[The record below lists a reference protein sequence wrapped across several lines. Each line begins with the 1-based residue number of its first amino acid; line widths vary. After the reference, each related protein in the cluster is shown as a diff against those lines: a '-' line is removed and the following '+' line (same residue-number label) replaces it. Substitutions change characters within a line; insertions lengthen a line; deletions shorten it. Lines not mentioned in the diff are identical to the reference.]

1 VGDEN
6 INPQDELKRMN
17 LEIELATDLAALK
30 PIYFRLNDVAKANP
44 DNFDVQFAVSET
56 RQHLMAK
63 GTALKQHAAPSM
75 EAATPSSPPAS
86 FPEMA
91 APGPEEP
98 PSPAAAPFPFM
109 DTAPHGP
116 AESSV
121 SPLPDEPAPSAPVS
135 FADSTPAAHPELPVK
150 PSARPQEPQRSA
162 MNWNRWLLLGPIAGL
177 VIAVVLIFIAVHQT
191 RKRVASISAS
201 ARAVPVEVATA
212 PTGASVQV
220 VRAQAVPGGNNES
233 SCTANCRLSLAP
245 GDYQVTASLEGY
257 EPAVGSVHVAAGQP
271 AQISLALQPVAQ
283 SVRLLTDLDQ
293 GKVVL
298 DSAPPADLQEG
309 QLILDKVPPGPHT
322 VKITGRN
329 SDASFTF
336 EITDA
341 KLPAVTSPVTVHNLI
356 AVLVASFGNKARV
369 VTSSGPLKLAVNG
382 QAQGDAGP
390 AGTDVANFQPGV
402 DEIVVGEGRDQRN
415 MSENFGAAPMITAF
429 LKSDV
434 NAGTLIVSTGQDDV
448 RVFLNDKEYRR
459 RTQRG
464 QLRIQTLG
472 KVTVRVAK
480 SGFLDEAPQ
489 TAEVKKGEE
498 VRLQFTL
505 KAQPQFGSLQ
515 IRGGTPGADVLLDQK
530 SIGAVGQDGTFSLN
544 TVQPGEHSI
553 ELRHAQY
560 TPKRLQRAFQA
571 GQTVVVS
578 GADAVLASANGTVH
592 LTRNP
597 AGAMVTYRRADETEA
612 HEVRGNQI
620 DLPAGS
626 YVFSATASGFNE
638 ASTRVQLAGGES
650 RPVELTLTRERVAPP
665 PPAPVV
671 THGMADFEDPD
682 AWKKDGEVW
691 VHKGAGFLAYK
702 LPDKGVFTFTVELLK
717 GGSIFRA
724 GKIRWCVQYTDAKN
738 YLLSE
743 MDRKTFWTGV
753 IEKGTRFERVK
764 APHNLDN
771 PKAFTIQ
778 IEIAPGQMV
787 QKVRKGNEWTVLDT
801 FAEPDRD
808 FTKGKFGFL
817 IQGNDEIAIS
827 DFKFVAK

>member
-6 INPQDELKRMN
+6 INPLDELKRMN

-30 PIYFRLNDVAKANP
+30 PVYFRLNEIAKGNP

-56 RQHLMAK
+56 RQHLMAR
-63 GTALKQHAAPSM
+63 GTALKQQTPPM
-75 EAATPSSPPAS
+75 EAATPPSVPAAEAHE
-86 FPEMA
+86 PQEPA
-91 APGPEEP
+91 APAATPFSFMDATPHAPEEP
-98 PSPAAAPFPFM
+98 PTSPFAEAAPAAPSSLT
-109 DTAPHGP
+109 DTAPP
-116 AESSV
+116 A
-121 SPLPDEPAPSAPVS
+121 PPEPAP
-135 FADSTPAAHPELPVK
+135 PAAK
-150 PSARPQEPQRSA
+150 PPARPQAPPRPA
-162 MNWNRWLLLGPIAGL
+162 TNWNRWLLLGPIAGL
-177 VIAVVLIFIAVHQT
+177 VIAVLLILVAVHQT
-191 RKRVASISAS
+191 RKRVASVTTST
-201 ARAVPVEVATA
+201 RAVPVDVATV

-220 VRAQAVPGGNNES
+220 IRAQAVPGGNNETA
-233 SCTANCRLSLAP
+233 CTSDCRLSLAP

-257 EPAVGSVHVAAGQP
+257 EPAVGSVHVAAAQP
-271 AQISLALQPVAQ
+271 AQMSLALQPLAQ

-322 VKITGRN
+322 VKITGR
-329 SDASFTF
+329 SGDASFSF
-336 EITDA
+336 EIADA
-341 KLPAVTSPVTVHNLI
+341 RLPAVTSPVTVHNLI

-382 QAQGDAGP
+382 QAQGDAVP
-390 AGTDVANFQPGV
+390 AGTDVANFQSGV

-480 SGFLDEAPQ
+480 IGFLDEAPQ

-498 VRLQFTL
+498 VRLQFAL
-505 KAQPQFGSLQ
+505 KPQPQFGSLQ

-530 SIGAVGQDGTFSLN
+530 NIGAVGQDGTFSLN
-544 TVQPGEHSI
+544 TIQPGDHAI

-571 GQTVVVS
+571 GQTVVLA

-592 LTRNP
+592 ITRNP
-597 AGAMVTYRRADETEA
+597 AGAAVTYRRENETES
-612 HEVRGNQI
+612 HEVRGNQVE
-620 DLPAGS
+620 LPAGS
-626 YVFSATASGFNE
+626 YVFSATAPGFIE
-638 ASTRVQLAGGES
+638 ASTRLQLAGGES
-650 RPVELTLTRERVAPP
+650 RPVEFTLAHERVAAPT
-665 PPAPVV
+665 PAPVV
-671 THGMADFEDPD
+671 THGMSDFEDPD

-691 VHKGAGFLAYK
+691 VHKGAGFIAYK

-724 GKIRWCVQYTDAKN
+724 GKIRWCVEYVDSKN

-753 IEKGTRFERVK
+753 IEKGTKYERVK
-764 APHNLDN
+764 APHNLEN

-778 IEIAPGQMV
+778 IEITPGQMV
-787 QKVRKGNEWTVLDT
+787 QKVRKGNEWETLDT
-801 FAEPDRD
+801 FAESDRD

-817 IQGNDEIAIS
+817 VQGSDEIAIS
-827 DFKFVAK
+827 DFKFVAR